1 MIECYIMD
9 KKETKRGKAKKK
21 EKEENEEPEE
31 EKGGFPENVDFKKFL
46 GCGG

>member
-1 MIECYIMD
+1 MEKD
-9 KKETKRGKAKKK
+9 KKKAKKK
-21 EKEENEEPEE
+21 AKKETNEEEKEI

>member
-1 MIECYIMD
+1 MD
-9 KKETKRGKAKKK
+9 KKETKKK
-21 EKEENEEPEE
+21 EVKKQEKEKSQEPVE